1 MWPISGRVL
10 VCSAWPVHV
19 CVWSWLKSL
28 KTSELMHAVAL
39 DCCACSPLPGSGIA
53 IRSSAGVCLG
63 FRFLALRAFF
73 ILVGGKKEKKRRGK
87 KQKNTSSPMLWALCP
102 IAETH

>member
-1 MWPISGRVL
+1 MWPISSRVL

-19 CVWSWLKSL
+19 GVWSWLKI
-28 KTSELMHAVAL
+28 SEQMHAVAL

-73 ILVGGKKEKKRRGK
+73 ILVGVKKR
-87 KQKNTSSPMLWALCP
+87 Q
-102 IAETH
+102 THT

>member
-63 FRFLALRAFF
+63 FRFLALRAFLLSMLRVENIFLHTRFKIIFF
-73 ILVGGKKEKKRRGK
+73 IMDLAIDSTYRV
-87 KQKNTSSPMLWALCP
+87 
-102 IAETH
+102 